1 MSKPN
6 FFSKIGKMV
15 KDISYVGAIEG
26 REALASG
33 LFTAAE
39 KVADVAQKIEPA
51 EQQIMRSE
59 SIQEGWSKKA
69 KTQVSP
75 A

>member
-39 KVADVAQKIEPA
+39 KVADVAQKIEPT

-59 SIQEGWSKKA
+59 SIQEEWSKKA